1 MFYYKYHNE
10 VKYESQVSTFC
21 KVKILRRSDAGNC
34 MPYPTYLKRKMETR
48 RFTQTNIPPPDPTHP
63 ACMEKP
69 AVQII
74 FNIAT
79 VNIL

>member
-1 MFYYKYHNE
+1 MFYYKYHNV

-21 KVKILRRSDAGNC
+21 KVKILRRSDVGNC
-34 MPYPTYLKRKMETR
+34 MPYHTYLKRKKETR
-48 RFTQTNIPPPDPTHP
+48 RFTQTNIDPTHP

>member
-34 MPYPTYLKRKMETR
+34 MPYHTYLKRKMETR
-48 RFTQTNIPPPDPTHP
+48 RFAQTNIPPDPTHP

-74 FNIAT
+74 FNIET